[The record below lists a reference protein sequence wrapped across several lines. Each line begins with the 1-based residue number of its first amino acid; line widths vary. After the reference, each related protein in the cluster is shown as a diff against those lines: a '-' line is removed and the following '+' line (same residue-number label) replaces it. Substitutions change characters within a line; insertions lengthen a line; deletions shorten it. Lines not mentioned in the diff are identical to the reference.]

1 MFIYKSILKFLLS
14 VLAITSITFLSSCKD
29 DDPVS
34 AQEEHFEAIG
44 IHFSNSGIKLAQI
57 LRGVTAD
64 TLFAPLGSL
73 SDHIEVKFFD
83 DDENVIDPPSDEH
96 ETLGWAV
103 DDNTVVE
110 LYQHPGE
117 EGGYEFHLRGLKA
130 GSTKIEFFIVHE
142 GHNDF
147 RSGKITVTVR

>member
-1 MFIYKSILKFLLS
+1 MFSYKNILKF
-14 VLAITSITFLSSCKD
+14 FLSFLIITGSMSLTSCKD

-44 IHFSNSGIKLAQI
+44 IHFSSSGIELGKI
-57 LRGVTAD
+57 LRGVTTD

-73 SDHIEVKFFD
+73 SDHIEVKFYD
-83 DDENVIDPPSDEH
+83 EDENLVNAPDDEDETFGWQIDDATIAEVFQD
-96 ETLGWAV
+96 T
-103 DDNTVVE
+103 
-110 LYQHPGE
+110 GE
-117 EGGYEFHLRGLKA
+117 EGSFEFHLRGLKA